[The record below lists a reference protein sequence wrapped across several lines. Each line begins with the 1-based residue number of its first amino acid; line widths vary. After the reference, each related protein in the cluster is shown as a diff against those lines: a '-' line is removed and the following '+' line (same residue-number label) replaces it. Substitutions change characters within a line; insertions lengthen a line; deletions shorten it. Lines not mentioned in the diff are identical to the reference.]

1 MRTNNRTLT
10 IEEQAI
16 LRYVM
21 YKKQLNQTI
30 IAEQNNYSCACEIN
44 QICLGNKNVT
54 QHFKEVF
61 KNCGI
66 DLDEIMHFKRYVKPR
81 KGRCLTP
88 EESAKLKQ
96 LIKEKKLSQYKISR
110 TAYTSQDII
119 SSVCN
124 GKRKV
129 SALMKEHFLKSGIN
143 LDEIMEGK

>member
-1 MRTNNRTLT
+1 MKTNNRSLT

-21 YKKQLNQTI
+21 FKKQLNQTI
-30 IAEQNNYSCACEIN
+30 IAEKNNYAYACEIN
-44 QICLGNKNVT
+44 QICLGNRNVT
-54 QHFKEVF
+54 PHFKEVF
-61 KNCGI
+61 NNCGI
-66 DLDEIMHFKRYVKPR
+66 DLDEIMNFKRYVKPR

-119 SSVCN
+119 GSVCN

-129 SALMKEHFLKSGIN
+129 SELMKEHFLKSGIN
-143 LDEIMEGK
+143 LDEIMV